1 MTEPRARIGYT
12 SVAYV
17 TEIFPKL
24 FYELVPEGVLLQIL
38 TQHVSSHADGNTKIL
53 HESARNGGD
62 LCARRFGYGD
72 SGWLAYKPCQGRERL
87 GRDFK

>member
-38 TQHVSSHADGNTKIL
+38 TQHVSSHADGNMKF
-53 HESARNGGD
+53 SMRARAQRWRP
-62 LCARRFGYGD
+62 LCAPVRI
-72 SGWLAYKPCQGRERL
+72 W
-87 GRDFK
+87 

>member
-12 SVAYV
+12 FVAYV

-38 TQHVSSHADGNTKIL
+38 TQPVSSHADGNMKIF
-53 HESARNGGD
+53 HKGARNGGD
-62 LCARRFGYGD
+62 LCARRFGHCD
-72 SGWLAYKPCQGRERL
+72 SGWLAYKPC
-87 GRDFK
+87 